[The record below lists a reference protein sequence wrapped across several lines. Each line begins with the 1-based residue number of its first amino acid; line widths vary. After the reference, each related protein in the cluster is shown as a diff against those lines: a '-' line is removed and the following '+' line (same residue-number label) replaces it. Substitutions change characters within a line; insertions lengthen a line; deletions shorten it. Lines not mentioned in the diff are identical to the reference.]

1 MSCTL
6 LQLVDCV
13 FIMVCIK
20 LMRFISVHKVICIPL
35 AMFGFNEIHL
45 CLMIF
50 MVGGV
55 PVSSR
60 TSPSLVTRSQT
71 LNLALGLASRDYAIL
86 AVKS

>member
-1 MSCTL
+1 MYT
-6 LQLVDCV
+6 
-13 FIMVCIK
+13 
-20 LMRFISVHKVICIPL
+20 PL

-60 TSPSLVTRSQT
+60 TSRMSDSDQKLLVET
-71 LNLALGLASRDYAIL
+71 LEGWSRRWKDGAIDWHQNR
-86 AVKS
+86 VQQ

>member
-45 CLMIF
+45 CLMRF

-60 TSPSLVTRSQT
+60 T
-71 LNLALGLASRDYAIL
+71 
-86 AVKS
+86 